1 MVSGYVFIFHPAIAI
16 QYNTIQYNTI
26 QYNAI
31 QYNTI
36 QYNTIQYNT
45 IPCNAWYEIESRD
58 ILKARINFTGSAKK
72 A

>member
-1 MVSGYVFIFHPAIAI
+1 MFLVQNFFYKSSCKQTTIK
-16 QYNTIQYNTI
+16 YNTLM
-26 QYNAI
+26 